1 MLMCAGENHISI
13 VPDCFLQ
20 LPGQAEIHMYS
31 YGVMSVLAE
40 FSCDHS
46 RAWAYSAPYFPV

>member
-1 MLMCAGENHISI
+1 MCAGENHISI
-13 VPDCFLQ
+13 APDRFLQ
-20 LPGQAEIHMYS
+20 LPGQAEIHMYT

-40 FSCDHS
+40 FSCYLS